1 MKYFTINTPGA
12 SLLVNNFPESSN
24 EKQKIKYIMRI
35 GFISLALL
43 LTSFQLLLALPVKSQ
58 KISSVKV
65 RMELKN
71 ETLLSAFKKIEKQ
84 TSFRFVYRKGELKTL
99 PSKNISSSIYT
110 VEQVLKMLLED
121 TDLSFKQ
128 VDNNVLIQ
136 AIDTQTAGSVNL
148 NESKESVADI
158 VIRGQ
163 ITDTQG
169 ETLPGVSI
177 KLKGTAVG
185 TTTDIN
191 GNYSI
196 NVPDKNSILVFT
208 YVGFVTREIAVSD
221 DVTINVKLEAAN
233 TALNEVVVTALGIK
247 RAAKSLTY
255 SAQVIDGSGLNEAK
269 ETNVI
274 NSLQGKVSGVV
285 ISKSATGPGG
295 SSRVILRGNRSIT
308 GGNEPLYVIDG
319 VPMNSGKRAS
329 GGGSFGGRD
338 GGGGISMINPDN
350 IESMTILKGASA
362 AALYGSAG
370 QNGAIVIT
378 TKSGKKG
385 DISVNYNGGF
395 TVDKAIALPE
405 LQYEYGQGDAG
416 VYSPSSEHSYGPKA
430 DGRSVTLWN
439 GSTVPYVGQP
449 DNLNNFFREAKTI
462 NNSISASGG
471 NDKMRTFFSYGNT
484 TAEGILRNNDMTR
497 HNVDLKLDN
506 NISKKLSFS
515 TKISYIYQEVNN
527 MPATGEAGYAL
538 SSMYRAPT
546 SIPLSEMKKYNYTD
560 VNGIEM
566 QSYWKPGSSILSN
579 PYWDMERDLFF
590 EKKDRVLGLFSAKY
604 EFNDWIDFQVR
615 GSIDKTLEKT
625 DRQIYNDTYTTYGI
639 GSTYVVEDFMRQ
651 STNLDALVSFR
662 RDLTKTINLTGNLG
676 GSLQQGSATSASVDA
691 RGLSKQ
697 NYFFMVN
704 AKNPLALNG
713 YSQSPQVQSLYGTAT
728 VSYKDY
734 LFLDA
739 TARNDWSSAL
749 PKGNQSYFYPSVG
762 VTGIVS
768 EMLSLPSW
776 VLYGKVRTSLAYS
789 GSGGSA
795 YRDRNYYSVA
805 NGGFIGT
812 PATRSLPTYK
822 PELTSAFE
830 VGTEWRLF
838 DGRVG
843 IDFTYY
849 NTDTKNQLITI
860 STPAASLFSSQY
872 INAGLINNKGIEGTL
887 NLTPVRSSSFKWD
900 ASFNYGKNV
909 NKIVRLTNEVTRAVM
924 SDDRQVLVDASV
936 GGSYGDMYVIGWQ
949 KDAQGRPLVTSAGSP
964 MLTKKNV
971 YAGNFNPRY
980 NLGFNN
986 TFTFKDVSFGFLL
999 DYRNGGT
1006 VIAGT
1011 QALLDADGHSKASL
1025 RGREGGIVLDAY
1037 TVDGQKNTKSISS
1050 QSYFGTIGE
1059 RYPAGEFYAYS
1070 GTNLRL
1076 REAVLGYNLKN
1087 LITEN
1092 KFIRGARI
1100 SLVGRNLFF
1109 LQKDAPF
1116 DPEVLLGTGNVAGS
1130 EYNSLPSTRNV
1141 GLNLM
1146 LSF

>member
-1 MKYFTINTPGA
+1 MKYFTINKSGTTPA
-12 SLLVNNFPESSN
+12 SFFAENSN
-24 EKQKIKYIMRI
+24 RKQLINQVMRI
-35 GFISLALL
+35 GFFSLAIL
-43 LTSFQLLLALPVKSQ
+43 LTTFQLLLALPVKSQ
-58 KISSVKV
+58 NISSVEV
-65 RMELKN
+65 RFELRN
-71 ETLLSAFKKIEKQ
+71 ETLLAAFKKIEQQ
-84 TSFRFVYRKGELKTL
+84 TPFRFVYRKGELRAL
-99 PSKNISSSIYT
+99 PVRNINASTYT
-110 VEQVLKMLLED
+110 VEEVLNLLLAN
-121 TDLSFKQ
+121 TGLSFKQ

-136 AIDTQTAGSVNL
+136 TFNVNTSTGEGAEKIENSL
-148 NESKESVADI
+148 ADI
-158 VIRGQ
+158 PIRGQ
-163 ITDTQG
+163 ITDAKG
-169 ETLPGVSI
+169 ETLPGVSVRV
-177 KLKGTAVG
+177 KGSAIG
-185 TTTDIN
+185 TTTDMD
-191 GNYSI
+191 GRYTL
-196 NVPDKNSILVFT
+196 NVPDKSSVIVFT
-208 YVGFVTREIAVSD
+208 YIGFVTQEIAVD
-221 DVTINVKLEAAN
+221 NQTVINLKLETAN
-233 TALNEVVVTALGIK
+233 TALTEVVVTALGIE

-255 SAQVIDGSGLNEAK
+255 SAQVIDGSGLDEAK
-269 ETNVI
+269 ETNII
-274 NSLQGKVSGVV
+274 NSLQGKVAGVV

-350 IESMTILKGASA
+350 VESMTILKGASA

-370 QNGAIVIT
+370 QNGAIIIT

-385 DISVNYNGGF
+385 DISVDYNGGF
-395 TVDKAIALPE
+395 TVDKAIGLPE

-416 VYSPSSEHSYGPKA
+416 IYSAKSEHSYGPKA
-430 DGRSVTLWN
+430 DGKMVTLWN
-439 GSTVPYVGQP
+439 GNSVPYVGQP
-449 DNLNNFFREAKTI
+449 NNLTTFFREAKSI

-471 NDKMRTFFSYGNT
+471 NDKMRTYISYGNT
-484 TAEGILRNNDMTR
+484 IAEGIMRNNDMTR

-506 NISKKLSFS
+506 NISKKLSLS
-515 TKISYIYQEVNN
+515 TKLTYIYQEVKN
-527 MPATGEAGYAL
+527 MPHTGEQGYAL
-538 SSMYRAPT
+538 SSIYRAPT
-546 SIPLSEMKKYNYTD
+546 SIPLDEMKNFNYVD
-560 VNGIEM
+560 INGVEM

-604 EFNDWIDFQVR
+604 EFNNWLDFQVR

-625 DRQIYNDTYTTYGI
+625 DRQIYNDTYTTYGV

-651 STNLDALVSFR
+651 STNLDALLSFR
-662 RDLTKTINLTGNLG
+662 RDLTKRINLTGNLG
-676 GSLQQGSATSASVDA
+676 GSLQQGSAANTSVDA

-704 AKNPLALNG
+704 AKNPLVLNG

-728 VSYKDY
+728 LSYNDY

-776 VLYGKVRTSLAYS
+776 VSFGKVRTSLAYS

-812 PATRSLPTYK
+812 PSTRSLPTYK

-838 DGRVG
+838 NGRVG
-843 IDFTYY
+843 IDLTYY
-849 NTDTKNQLITI
+849 TTDTKNQLITI

-872 INAGLINNKGIEGTL
+872 INAGLINNNGVEATL
-887 NLTPVRSSSFKWD
+887 NLTPFRTSSFTWD
-900 ASFNYGKNV
+900 ASLNYAKNN
-909 NKIVRLTNEVTRAVM
+909 NKIIRLTDEVTRAVM

-949 KDAQGRPLVTSAGSP
+949 RDSQGRPLVTSAGSP
-964 MLTKKNV
+964 MLTGKTL

-986 TFTFKDVSFGFLL
+986 TFTFKNISLGFLL

-1037 TVDGQKNTKSISS
+1037 TVDGQKNTKSITS
-1050 QSYFGTIGE
+1050 QSYFGRIGE
-1059 RYPAGEFYAYS
+1059 RYPAGEFYAYA

-1076 REAVLGYNLKN
+1076 REAILGYDLKS

-1092 KFIRGARI
+1092 QFIRGARI

-1130 EYNSLPSTRNV
+1130 EYNSLPSTRNI
-1141 GLNLM
+1141 GLNLK

>member
-1 MKYFTINTPGA
+1 MKYFTINKSGA
-12 SLLVNNFPESSN
+12 TLVNFFAENSN
-24 EKQKIKYIMRI
+24 QRQFIKQIMRI
-35 GFISLALL
+35 GFFSMAIL
-43 LTSFQLLLALPVKSQ
+43 LTTFQLLLAIPVKSQ
-58 KISSVKV
+58 KISSVEV
-65 RMELKN
+65 RFELKN
-71 ETLLSAFKKIEKQ
+71 ETLLSAFKKIEQQ
-84 TSFRFVYRKGELKTL
+84 TPFRFVYRKGELTTL
-99 PSKNISSSIYT
+99 PPKNISASTYT
-110 VEQVLKMLLED
+110 VEEILNLLLDD
-121 TDLSFKQ
+121 TEFSYKQ
-128 VDNNVLIQ
+128 VNNNVLIQ
-136 AIDTQTAGSVNL
+136 ASNL
-148 NESKESVADI
+148 QSSTVPEMEDALADI
-158 VIRGQ
+158 QIKGQ
-163 ITDTQG
+163 VTDTNG

-177 KLKGTAVG
+177 KLKNSNTGA
-185 TTTDIN
+185 TTDLN

-196 NVPDKNSILVFT
+196 NVPENNSVLVFT
-208 YVGFVTREIAVSD
+208 YIGFVTQE
-221 DVTINVKLEAAN
+221 VTVNNRTNINVQLVTAN

-255 SAQVIDGSGLNEAK
+255 SAQVIGGSDFDEAK

-274 NSLQGKVSGVV
+274 NSLQGKVAGVV

-308 GGNEPLYVIDG
+308 GGNEPLYIIDG
-319 VPMNSGKRAS
+319 VPMNSGQRSS

-362 AALYGSAG
+362 AALYGSSG

-378 TKSGKKG
+378 TKSGKSGK
-385 DISVNYNGGF
+385 INVEYNGGMS
-395 TVDKAIALPE
+395 VDKAISLPK
-405 LQYEYGQGDAG
+405 LQYQYGQGDG
-416 VYSPSSEHSYGPKA
+416 GIFSPSSEHSYGPKA
-430 DGRSVTLWN
+430 DGQNVTLWN

-449 DNLNNFFREAKTI
+449 NNLENFFREAKTY

-484 TAEGILRNNDMTR
+484 SAEGILRNNDMTR
-497 HNVDLKLDN
+497 HNVDLKVDN
-506 NISKKLSFS
+506 NVSKKLSFS

-527 MPATGEAGYAL
+527 MPHTGERGYAL
-538 SSMYRAPT
+538 SSIYRAPT
-546 SIPLSEMKKYNYTD
+546 SIPLDEMKKFNYFD
-560 VNGIEM
+560 VNGVEM
-566 QSYWKPGSSILSN
+566 QSYWKPNSSILSN
-579 PYWDMERDLFF
+579 PYWDMARDIFF
-590 EKKDRVLGLFSAKY
+590 EKKDRVLGLFSARY
-604 EFNDWIDFQVR
+604 EFNDWLNFQVR
-615 GSIDKTLEKT
+615 ASIDKTLEKT
-625 DRQIYNDTYTTYGI
+625 DQKIYNDTYTTYGI
-639 GSTYVVEDFMRQ
+639 GSTYLVNDYMRQ
-651 STNLDALVSFR
+651 NTNVDALLSFK
-662 RDLTKTINLTGNLG
+662 RDLNKNINLSGNVG
-676 GSLQQGSATSASVDA
+676 ASLQQGSSTSLSVDA

-697 NYFFMVN
+697 NYFFLVN
-704 AKNPLALNG
+704 AKNPLTTNG
-713 YSQSPQVQSLYGTAT
+713 YYQSPQVQSVYGTAT
-728 VSYKDY
+728 LSYKDY

-749 PKGNQSYFYPSVG
+749 PKDNQSYFYPSVG

-812 PATRSLPTYK
+812 PSTRSLPTYK

-830 VGTEWRLF
+830 IGTEWRLF

-843 IDFTYY
+843 VDFTYY
-849 NTDTKNQLITI
+849 TTDTKNQLITI

-872 INAGLINNKGIEGTL
+872 INAGLINNNGIEATF
-887 NLTPVRSSSFKWD
+887 NLTPVRTSSFTWD
-900 ASFNYGKNV
+900 ASFNYGKNN
-909 NKIVRLTNEVTRAVM
+909 NKIIRLTDEVTRAVM

-949 KDAQGRPLVTSAGSP
+949 RDAQGRPLVTSAGSP
-964 MLTKKNV
+964 MLTGKTL
-971 YAGNFNPRY
+971 YAGNYNPRY

-986 TFTFKDVSFGFLL
+986 TLSFKDISLSFLL

-1011 QALLDADGHSKASL
+1011 QALLDADGHSEASL
-1025 RGREGGIVLDAY
+1025 YGREGGIVLDAY
-1037 TVDGQKNTKSISS
+1037 TVDGQKNTKSITS

-1076 REAVLGYNLKN
+1076 REVVLGYNLKN
-1087 LITEN
+1087 LLTQN
-1092 KFIRGARI
+1092 GFIRGARV
-1100 SLVGRNLFF
+1100 SLVGRNLLF

-1116 DPEVLLGTGNVAGS
+1116 DPEVLLGTGNVGGS
-1130 EYNSLPSTRNV
+1130 EYNSLPSTRNI
-1141 GLNLM
+1141 GLNLK

>member
-1 MKYFTINTPGA
+1 MKYFTLQKLWD
-12 SLLVNNFPESSN
+12 SLVNYFPESSN
-24 EKQKIKYIMRI
+24 KTPKIKYIMRI
-35 GFISLALL
+35 GFMSLALL

-58 KISSVKV
+58 KINAVEV
-65 RMELKN
+65 RIELKN
-71 ETLLSAFKKIEKQ
+71 ETLLSAFKKIEEQ

-99 PSKNISSSIYT
+99 PSKNISASTYT

-121 TDLSFKQ
+121 TDLTFKQ

-136 AIDTQTAGSVNL
+136 ASDIPTVTSLD
-148 NESKESVADI
+148 ESKEPVADI

-163 ITDTQG
+163 ITDTKG
-169 ETLPGVSI
+169 ETLPGVSV
-177 KLKGTAVG
+177 KLKGTTVG
-185 TTTDIN
+185 VSTDIN

-196 NVPDKNSILVFT
+196 NVPDKNGILVFT
-208 YVGFVTREIAVSD
+208 YIGFVTREITVND
-221 DVTINVKLEAAN
+221 NVTINVSLEAAN
-233 TALNEVVVTALGIK
+233 TALNEVIVTALGIK

-255 SAQVIDGSGLNEAK
+255 SAQVVGGSSLDEAK

-274 NSLQGKVSGVV
+274 NSLQGKVAGVT
-285 ISKSATGPGG
+285 ISKSATGPGS

-308 GGNEPLYVIDG
+308 GDNEPLYVIDG

-329 GGGSFGGRD
+329 GGGTFGGRD

-378 TKSGKKG
+378 TKSGKTG
-385 DISVNYNGGF
+385 NITVDYNGGL
-395 TVDKAIALPE
+395 TIDKAIDLPE
-405 LQYEYGQGDAG
+405 LQYEYGQGDG
-416 VYSPSSEHSYGPKA
+416 GIFLPSSEHSYGAKA
-430 DGRSVTLWN
+430 DGRMVTLWN
-439 GSTVPYVGQP
+439 GSSVPYVGQP
-449 DNLNNFFREAKTI
+449 DNLKNFFREAKTL
-462 NNSISASGG
+462 NNSVSASGG
-471 NDKMRTFFSYGNT
+471 NDKMRTYFSYGNT
-484 TAEGILRNNDMTR
+484 TAEGILRNNDMVR

-546 SIPLSEMKKYNYTD
+546 SIPLDEMKKYNYFD
-560 VNGIEM
+560 ASGVEW
-566 QSYWKPGSSILSN
+566 QSYWKPNSSILSN

-604 EFNDWIDFQVR
+604 EFNNWLNFQVR

-625 DRQIYNDTYTTYGI
+625 DRKIYNDTYTTYGV
-639 GSTYVVEDFMRQ
+639 GSTYVVEDFTRQ
-651 STNLDALVSFR
+651 STNVDALLSFNR
-662 RDLTKTINLTGNLG
+662 TLNSNFDLSGNLG
-676 GSLQQGSATSASVDA
+676 GALQQGSATSASVDA

-697 NYFFMVN
+697 NYFFLVN
-704 AKNPLALNG
+704 AKNPLTLNG
-713 YSQSPQVQSLYGTAT
+713 YSQSPQVQSLYATAT
-728 VSYKDY
+728 LSYKDY

-749 PKGNQSYFYPSVG
+749 PKDNQSYFYPSVG
-762 VTGIVS
+762 LTGIVS
-768 EMLSLPSW
+768 EMFTLPSW

-789 GSGGSA
+789 GSGGAA

-812 PATRSLPTYK
+812 PSTRSLPTYK

-838 DGRVG
+838 EGRLGV
-843 IDFTYY
+843 DFTYY
-849 NTDTKNQLITI
+849 TTDTKNQLITI

-872 INAGLINNKGIEGTL
+872 INAGLINNNGIEATL
-887 NLTPVRSSSFKWD
+887 NLTPVRTKSFSWD
-900 ASFNYGKNV
+900 ASFNYGKNN
-909 NKIVRLTNEVTRAVM
+909 NKIIRLTDEVTRAVM

-949 KDAQGRPLVTSAGSP
+949 RDSQGRPLVTSAGSP
-964 MLTKKNV
+964 MLTGKTL
-971 YAGNFNPRY
+971 YAGNFNPNY

-986 TFTFKDVSFGFLL
+986 TLSFKNLSLGFLL

-1037 TVDGQKNTKSISS
+1037 TVDGQKNTKSITS

-1076 REAVLGYNLKN
+1076 RELVLGYNLTDLFTQKG
-1087 LITEN
+1087 
-1092 KFIRGARI
+1092 FIRGARI

-1116 DPEVLLGTGNVAGS
+1116 DPELLLGTGNVAGS
-1130 EYNSLPSTRNV
+1130 EYNSLPSTRNI
-1141 GLNLM
+1141 GLNLKF
-1146 LSF
+1146 SF

>member
-1 MKYFTINTPGA
+1 MKYFTNSMSGA
-12 SLLVNNFPESSN
+12 APVNMITGSSDRR
-24 EKQKIKYIMRI
+24 KLIIQIMRI
-35 GFISLALL
+35 GFISIALL
-43 LTSFQLLLALPVKSQ
+43 LISLQMLLALPAKSQ
-58 KISSVKV
+58 KISSVEVKL
-65 RMELKN
+65 ELRN
-71 ETLLSAFKKIEKQ
+71 ETLLSAFKKIEQQ
-84 TSFRFVYRKGELKTL
+84 TSFRFVYRKGQLISI
-99 PSKNISSSIYT
+99 PSKNISESTYT
-110 VEQVLKMLLED
+110 VEQVLNMLLEN
-121 TDLSFKQ
+121 TDLSYKQ

-136 AIDTQTAGSVNL
+136 SNHNQSTKSVRVENDMD
-148 NESKESVADI
+148 SAADI
-158 VIRGQ
+158 IIRGQ
-163 ITDTQG
+163 VTDTKG

-177 KLKGTAVG
+177 KLKGTSGG

-196 NVPDKNSILVFT
+196 NVSDKSSVLVFT
-208 YVGFVTREIAVSD
+208 YIGFVTQEVS
-221 DVTINVKLEAAN
+221 VNENVIINVKLEAAN

-247 RAAKSLTY
+247 RATKSLTY
-255 SAQVIDGSGLNEAK
+255 SAQVVGGANMDEAK

-274 NSLQGKVSGVV
+274 NSLQGKVAGVT
-285 ISKSATGPGG
+285 ISKSATGPGS

-319 VPMNSGKRAS
+319 VPMNSGKRAA

-378 TKSGKKG
+378 TKSGKSG
-385 DISVNYNGGF
+385 NITVDYNGGL
-395 TVDKAIALPE
+395 TVDKAMDLPE
-405 LQYEYGQGDAG
+405 LQFEYGQGDG
-416 VYSPSSEHSYGPKA
+416 GIYSPSSEHSYGPKA
-430 DGRSVTLWN
+430 DGRMVTLWN
-439 GSTVPYVGQP
+439 GSSVPYVGQP
-449 DNLNNFFREAKTI
+449 DNLKNFFREAKTI

-471 NDKMRTFFSYGNT
+471 NEKMRTHFSYGNT

-497 HNVDLKLDN
+497 HNVDVKLDN

-527 MPATGEAGYAL
+527 MPATGEAGYAV

-546 SIPLSEMKKYNYTD
+546 SIPLDEMKKFNYFD
-560 VNGIEM
+560 VNGVEW
-566 QSYWKPGSSILSN
+566 QSYWKPNSSILSN

-604 EFNDWIDFQVR
+604 EFNDWLNLQVR

-625 DRQIYNDTYTTYGI
+625 DRKIYNDTYTTYGI
-639 GSTYVVEDFMRQ
+639 GSTYVTEDFMRQ
-651 STNLDALVSFR
+651 STNVDALLSFKR
-662 RDLTKTINLTGNLG
+662 NLNKSFDLTGNLG
-676 GSLQQGSATSASVDA
+676 GSIQQGSATSASVDA

-713 YSQSPQVQSLYGTAT
+713 YSQSPQVQSLYGTGT
-728 VSYKDY
+728 LSYKDY
-734 LFLDA
+734 LFLDV

-762 VTGIVS
+762 VTGILT

-776 VLYGKVRTSLAYS
+776 ILYGKVRTSLAYS

-812 PATRSLPTYK
+812 PSTRSLPTYK

-838 DGRVG
+838 DGRLG
-843 IDFTYY
+843 FDFTYY
-849 NTDTKNQLITI
+849 TTDTKNQLITI

-872 INAGLINNKGIEGTL
+872 INAGLINNNGIEATL
-887 NLTPVRSSSFKWD
+887 NLTPVRSKSFTWD
-900 ASFNYGKNV
+900 ASFNFGKNN
-909 NKIVRLTNEVTRAVM
+909 NKIIRLTNEVTRAVM

-949 KDAQGRPLVTSAGSP
+949 RDALGRPLVTSTGSP
-964 MLTKKNV
+964 MLTGKTI
-971 YAGNFNPRY
+971 YAGNFNPDY

-986 TFTFKDVSFGFLL
+986 SLSFKNLSLGFLL

-1037 TVDGQKNTKSISS
+1037 TVDGQKNTKSITS

-1076 REAVLGYNLKN
+1076 REVVLGYNLTN
-1087 LITEN
+1087 LFN
-1092 KFIRGARI
+1092 QKGFVRSMRV
-1100 SLVGRNLFF
+1100 SLVGRNLLF

-1116 DPEVLLGTGNVAGS
+1116 DPELLLGTGNVAGS
-1130 EYNSLPSTRNV
+1130 EYNSLPSTRNI
-1141 GLNLM
+1141 GLNLKF
-1146 LSF
+1146 SF